1 MKIFVKIAGS
11 SFETSIGSIPK
22 DIFAY
27 WAEHEDALSQA
38 LQSPEDQVGTPNE
51 YKLNH
56 FTEHSEILNVT
67 GVDITSEVSL
77 QINTEDG
84 ELIYESNLDDLQD
97 IFFDDDENKF
107 ISEITYEFSKNDL
120 SVGNYLIRTANGF
133 HDIYFEEIDTK
144 NNEFNIT
151 ELKFLTKEID
161 GIEIISNIKY
171 CGIEFGIS
179 EIQGDMNE
187 EYFSLIEV
195 K

>member
-11 SFETSIGSIPK
+11 SFETSIGSISK
-22 DIFAY
+22 NIYAY
-27 WAEHEDALSQA
+27 WAEHDDALAQA
-38 LQSPEDQVGTPNE
+38 LQSPEDQVETPNE

-84 ELIYESNLDDLQD
+84 ELLYESILDDLQD
-97 IFFDDDENKF
+97 IFFDHDENKNL
-107 ISEITYEFSKNDL
+107 SEITFEFSKDDL

-133 HDIYFEEIDTK
+133 HDIYFEEIDTGDD
-144 NNEFNIT
+144 EFNIT

-161 GIEIISNIKY
+161 GVEIISNIKY
-171 CGIEFGIS
+171 CGIEYEIS
-179 EIQGDMNE
+179 EIQGDMND
-187 EYFSLIEV
+187 EYFSLLEV
-195 K
+195 